1 MPQKLFLTLFELNI
15 GQKMLRFWKVTSK
28 NLKIWKLSVASAIS
42 NFQELFIMKS
52 KSKSSWFQE
61 KSLFFKRFITKKT
74 RGGAKMS
81 TPPRKMGLI

>member
-42 NFQELFIMKS
+42 NFQELIYN
-52 KSKSSWFQE
+52 E
-61 KSLFFKRFITKKT
+61 I
-74 RGGAKMS
+74 
-81 TPPRKMGLI
+81 